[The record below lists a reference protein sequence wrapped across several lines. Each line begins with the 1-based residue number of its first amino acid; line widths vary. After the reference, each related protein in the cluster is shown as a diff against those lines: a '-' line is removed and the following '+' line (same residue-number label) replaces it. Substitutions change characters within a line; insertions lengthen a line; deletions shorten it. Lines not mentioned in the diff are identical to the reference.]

1 MAGGKWFK
9 NVKVNLGTSALDVDR
24 EMHNTSASQHRL
36 LQMLFT
42 EELAFMFITKED
54 ATDLSEAQLH

>member
-1 MAGGKWFK
+1 
-9 NVKVNLGTSALDVDR
+9 
-24 EMHNTSASQHRL
+24 MHNTLASWHSL
-36 LQMLFT
+36 LQMLFW